1 MDRYTQIVLTI
12 IAGFLIAIVIK
23 LWEPAPA
30 YSGFLDKGSTIGDLM
45 DLRNLKGEARKKER
59 KNIIRNI
66 PLVRVH
72 GSVDVEVENTVD
84 ISGSVDCY

>member
-1 MDRYTQIVLTI
+1 MDKYTQIVLTI
-12 IAGFLIAIVIK
+12 IAVCLIAIVIK

-30 YSGFLDKGSTIGDLM
+30 YSGFLDKRPTIGDLM
-45 DLRNLKGEARKKER
+45 DLRNLKGEARNKEG

-72 GSVDVEVENTVD
+72 GTVD